1 MEDKWIKVSERLPK
15 KIDGRIRS
23 NAVLVVNQYGDWS
36 VAEYNFDK
44 KEWIDILND
53 MNDLLEPV
61 YWQEVELPKELQ

>member
-44 KEWIDILND
+44 KEWIDRD
-53 MNDLLEPV
+53 
-61 YWQEVELPKELQ
+61 PKICDRVKIFI